1 MKFSY
6 VSEID
11 TVLGEDAP
19 ELIKGASDMPM
30 NRVQLQ
36 PGLPM
41 RVFLSRYGTDEQCE
55 AALLMARW
63 PEGFICPG
71 CGGRHASEFRRDG
84 RQYWQCSHC
93 RRQTS
98 LLSGTIFAASKLPL
112 SVWFLA
118 MQLLTQA
125 KNNVSAL
132 ELRRQLGVCY
142 RTAWLI
148 KRKLTEVM
156 CQRESNRVL
165 EGRVEMDDAYLGGQ
179 RTGGKVG
186 RGSENK
192 VSLVAAVQTTADGK
206 PVAMCLHMQPF
217 TKAAMADFA
226 RRHLSAKS
234 CVVSDGLK
242 CFEAV
247 RSVGIEHERTVTGG
261 GVHSVKLPQ
270 FKAINTV
277 LGNLKTAIS
286 GTYHAFDFAKYGHR
300 YLAQVQYL
308 FNRRF
313 DLSVI
318 LVRLLR
324 AAALTP
330 RQTERKLRLAEVHR

>member
-1 MKFSY
+1 
-6 VSEID
+6 
-11 TVLGEDAP
+11 
-19 ELIKGASDMPM
+19 MPM
-30 NRVQLQ
+30 NRVQFQ

-41 RVFLSRYGTDEQCE
+41 KEFLSRYGSEEQCE
-55 AALLMARW
+55 AALLQSRW
-63 PEGFICPG
+63 PEGFVCPG
-71 CGGRHASEFRRDG
+71 CGGRHASEFERSGRR
-84 RQYWQCSHC
+84 YWQCTHC

-112 SVWFLA
+112 TVWFLA
-118 MQLLTQA
+118 MQLITQA

-148 KRKLTEVM
+148 KHKLTEVM
-156 CQRESNRVL
+156 CQREAGRVL
-165 EGRVEMDDAYLGGQ
+165 SGRVEMDDAYLGGQ

-192 VSLVAAVQTTADGK
+192 VSLVAAVQTTEDNK
-206 PVAMCLHMQPF
+206 PVLMCLRLQPF
-217 TKAAMADFA
+217 TKAAMEAFA
-226 RRHLSAKS
+226 RQHLSPGC

-242 CFEAV
+242 CFAAV
-247 RSVGIEHERTVTGG
+247 QSLGMDHKRTITGG
-261 GVHSVKLPQ
+261 GVNSVKLPQ
-270 FKAINTV
+270 LKAINTL
-277 LGNLKTAIS
+277 LGNLKTAIN

-300 YLAQVQYL
+300 YLGQVQYL

-324 AAALTP
+324 AAA
-330 RQTERKLRLAEVHR
+330 QTTNQSERALRRAEVRR

>member
-11 TVLGEDAP
+11 TVIGEDAP
-19 ELIKGASDMPM
+19 EVIKGVLCMPM
-30 NRVQLQ
+30 NRVQFQ
-36 PGLPM
+36 AGLSM
-41 RVFLSRYGTDEQCE
+41 KAFLARYGSEAQCE
-55 AALLMARW
+55 AALVQARW
-63 PEGFICPG
+63 PDGFVCAH
-71 CGGRHASEFRRDG
+71 CGGRHACEFDRDG
-84 RQYWQCSHC
+84 RRYWQCTHC

-112 SVWFLA
+112 TVWFLA
-118 MQLLTQA
+118 MHLLTQA
-125 KNNVSAL
+125 KNGVSAL

-148 KRKLTEVM
+148 KHKLIEVM
-156 CQRESNRVL
+156 TQREVTRRL

-192 VSLVAAVQTTADGK
+192 VSLVAAVQTTPDGK
-206 PVAMCLHMQPF
+206 PVVMCLNMQPF
-217 TKAAMADFA
+217 TKEAMADFA
-226 RRHLSAKS
+226 KRHLDPKS
-234 CVVSDGLK
+234 RVVSDGLR
-242 CFEAV
+242 CFTTV
-247 RSVGIEHERTVTGG
+247 QSLGIEHERTVTGG
-261 GVHSVKLPQ
+261 GPASVKLPQ

-277 LGNLKTAIS
+277 LGNIKTAIN

-330 RQTERKLRLAEVHR
+330 SQPERSLRLAELHR